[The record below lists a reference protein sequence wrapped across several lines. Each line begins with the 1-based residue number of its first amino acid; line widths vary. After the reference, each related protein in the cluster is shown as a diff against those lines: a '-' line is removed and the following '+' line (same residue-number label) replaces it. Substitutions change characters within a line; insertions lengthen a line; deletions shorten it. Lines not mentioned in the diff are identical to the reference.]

1 MQENSDLD
9 EIIEFTSLVS
19 LVEQILS
26 FDHQQDDFIYFMK
39 NEALW
44 ILINLC
50 YGSEENIR
58 KIFQLD

>member
-1 MQENSDLD
+1 MQENPDLD

-26 FDHQQDDFIYFMK
+26 FDHQQDDLIYFMK

-50 YGSEENIR
+50 YGSE
-58 KIFQLD
+58 